1 MENLKQLYVQQ
12 LRDIYDAEQQLITG
26 LRKMADAA
34 TSPALK
40 EAFRHHYQQTQNH
53 VQRLERIFSNLNT
66 TGSGERCKAMQGLIA
81 EGEEIMHKN
90 GDHTV
95 KDAALIAAAQK
106 VEHYEIASYGTL
118 CAYAKELADNT
129 NLRLLQET
137 LEEEKRTDSK
147 LTKIA
152 TNTINPEAETSHWGY
167 HEQRIIA
174 LYDDL
179 TTARAVI
186 EELVASGFDRRQLSI
201 VANANDERSQEYMR
215 QLNQPDTTSPDAGP
229 DAAEGA
235 GFGAVVGTLTGLG
248 VAVIPGL
255 GGFVVAGLAGAA
267 LFSGIGAAIGAGV
280 GGLTA
285 GLVELGLD
293 DETAEAYSTRL
304 REGGTLVIAHVD
316 EEWADRAQTI
326 MRKHN
331 PVHV

>member
-12 LRDIYDAEQQLITG
+12 LRDIYDAEQQLTKG

-40 EAFRHHYQQTQNH
+40 EAFRQHYQQTQNH
-53 VQRLERIFSNLNT
+53 VQRLERVFDNLNT
-66 TGSGERCKAMQGLIA
+66 TGSGESCEAMQGLIA
-81 EGEEIMHKN
+81 EGEQIMHKD

-118 CAYAKELADNT
+118 CAYAEELSDNK
-129 NLRLLQET
+129 NLRLLRET
-137 LEEEKRTDSK
+137 LQEEKRTDSK

-152 TNTINPEAETSHWGY
+152 TNTINPDAETSHWGY

-174 LYDDL
+174 LYDDF

-186 EELVASGFDRRQLSI
+186 EDLVASGFDRRQLSI
-201 VANANDERSQEYMR
+201 VANANDARSQEYVR
-215 QLNQPDTTSPDAGP
+215 RLNQPDTTSP

-267 LFSGIGAAIGAGV
+267 LFSGIGAAIGGGL

-285 GLVELGLD
+285 GLMELGLD

-316 EEWADRAQTI
+316 EEWGDRAQAI
-326 MRKHN
+326 MKKHN